1 MLTAAPPQLTSRN
14 PCDVMI
20 HLVDCGSWIAAANFT
35 FYLVDCGSCIGAA
48 AIHDLTMDC
57 GCHSLLG
64 WVDFS
69 LPQRCNISPFILS
82 LFRGGGGSTW
92 KVFWLRSS
100 FVIGKPKG
108 TPNIFVRNKKDK
120 REKRRARKKMREE
133 KGEVNMGT
141 NRKTEREIYI

>member
-1 MLTAAPPQLTSRN
+1 MPTAAPPQLTSRN

-69 LPQRCNISPFILS
+69 LPQRCNISPFIPSPASWAPS
-82 LFRGGGGSTW
+82 LHDIMSQSELTT
-92 KVFWLRSS
+92 KH
-100 FVIGKPKG
+100 
-108 TPNIFVRNKKDK
+108 
-120 REKRRARKKMREE
+120 
-133 KGEVNMGT
+133 
-141 NRKTEREIYI
+141 